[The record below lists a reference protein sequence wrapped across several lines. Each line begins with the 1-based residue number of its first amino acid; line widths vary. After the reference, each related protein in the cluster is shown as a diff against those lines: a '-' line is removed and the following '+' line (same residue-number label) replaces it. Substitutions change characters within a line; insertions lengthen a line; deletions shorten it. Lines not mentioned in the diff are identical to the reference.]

1 MAAATTTSS
10 HANWCLMTTHM
21 NTLGS
26 REIRAKVKPK
36 AVPNNT
42 IPLMLFSV
50 MMVEEVTAL
59 EAGALC
65 LKT

>member
-1 MAAATTTSS
+1 
-10 HANWCLMTTHM
+10 MTTHM